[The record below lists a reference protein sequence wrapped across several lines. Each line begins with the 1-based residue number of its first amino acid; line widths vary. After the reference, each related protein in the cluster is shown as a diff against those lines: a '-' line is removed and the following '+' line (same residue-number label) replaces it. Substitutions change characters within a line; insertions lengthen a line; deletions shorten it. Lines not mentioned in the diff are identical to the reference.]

1 MKKKKIIKAQ
11 LGRII
16 KDNLSPQQKAQLES
30 YKKTVVDEMSNKE
43 SERRDQEQRDFY
55 RKRFEEYQAQPKYR
69 SERGPYAEDA
79 MEEPR
84 RERMPSPEIEELKE
98 LYKRPMQGAEVSE
111 GALGAAGEATGR
123 KKGGMTKAQ
132 KKVGTVMSEFKA
144 RKLKSS
150 SGKKVTNP
158 KQAIAIGLSEAGM
171 SNKKMMNKGGM
182 VRGQGIAIRGTKFK
196 GIF

>member
-69 SERGPYAEDA
+69 AEPMPSIGEE
-79 MEEPR
+79 MEEPK
-84 RERMPSPEIEELKE
+84 RERMPSPEMEELSRMLMQEKE
-98 LYKRPMQGAEVSE
+98 NAAAQGATE
-111 GALGAAGEATGR
+111 GVGEAVGR

-132 KKVGTVMSEFKA
+132 KKIGTVMSEFKA
-144 RKLKSS
+144 GKLKSS

-182 VRGQGIAIRGTKFK
+182 VRGQGIAIKGTKFK

>member
-43 SERRDQEQRDFY
+43 SERRDQEQKDFY
-55 RKRFEEYQAQPKYR
+55 RKRFEEYQAKPKYK
-69 SERGPYAEDA
+69 AEPMPSIGEA

-84 RERMPSPEIEELKE
+84 RERMPSSQMEELSRISEQSAPEALDE
-98 LYKRPMQGAEVSE
+98 LYRQKLNQMMQGSE
-111 GALGAAGEATGR
+111 GAAQGA
-123 KKGGMTKAQ
+123 
-132 KKVGTVMSEFKA
+132 V
-144 RKLKSS
+144 
-150 SGKKVTNP
+150 GKK
-158 KQAIAIGLSEAGM
+158 
-171 SNKKMMNKGGM
+171 KGGM